1 MPRMVPLTVRRN
13 VQVITVAMGDLT
25 RADLERRECELA
37 TRYGQHKAAGLGLD
51 LTRGKP
57 SPEQIALSDGL
68 DHPLGMNGYI
78 LADGTDV
85 RNYGGLTGIPEA
97 RRLGAELLGVPE
109 NQVLAGG
116 NASLTFM
123 YQYLSAACHYGP
135 LGDGT
140 AWRDEPG
147 PLKFLCVVPG
157 YDRHFAIT
165 EDLGFEL
172 VSAPIRTDGPDMDE
186 IERLVTGDPAIK
198 GIWCVPRYSNPT
210 GEIYSDEAVNRFARL
225 GTVAGPNFRIMWDN
239 AYAVH
244 DLYDDAPPLANLMD
258 LCRAA
263 GTSDSVVMF
272 ASTSKITRA
281 GAGISFI
288 ASSADNLT
296 HFKKR
301 LAVQTIGPDKVNQL
315 RHVRFLKDLA
325 GIKTHMR
332 RHAEIVRPKFER
344 VLAHLDAELQG
355 LATWTRPRGGYF
367 LSVDAPKGT
376 AAEIVRLA
384 AEAGVKL
391 TPAGA
396 TFPYNRDP
404 DDANIRLAPTFSAL
418 EEIEQA
424 MPVFVTAVALAAI
437 RQRLTMLG

>member
-1 MPRMVPLTVRRN
+1 MTA
-13 VQVITVAMGDLT
+13 VAMDDLT
-25 RADLERRECELA
+25 REDLERRERELA
-37 TRYGQHKAAGLGLD
+37 TRYEQHKAAGLALD

-68 DHPLGMNGYI
+68 DDPFESGGYI
-78 LADGTDV
+78 LDDGTDV

-97 RRLGAELLGVPE
+97 RRLGATLLDVPE
-109 NQVLAGG
+109 DAVLAGG

-123 YQYLSAACHYGP
+123 YQYLSAAYHYGP

-172 VSAPIRTDGPDMDE
+172 VSVPIRTDGPDMDAV
-186 IERLVTGDPAIK
+186 ERLVAGDPAVK

-210 GEIYSDEAVNRFARL
+210 GAIYSDEVVRRFARL
-225 GTVAGPNFRIMWDN
+225 GGIAGPHFRIMWDN

-258 LCRAA
+258 LSRTA

-296 HFKKR
+296 HFKQR
-301 LAVQTIGPDKVNQL
+301 LAVQTIGPNKVNQL
-315 RHVRFLKDLA
+315 QHVRFLKDLA

-344 VLAHLDAELQG
+344 VLEHLDAELRG

-367 LSVDAPKGT
+367 LSLDAPKGT

-384 AEAGVKL
+384 ADAGVKL

-396 TFPYNRDP
+396 TFPYDQDP
-404 DDANIRLAPTFSAL
+404 DDANIRLAPTFSTL
-418 EEIEQA
+418 EEIDLA
-424 MPVFVTAVALAAI
+424 MPVVVTAVVLTAV
-437 RQRLTMLG
+437 RQRLATLD

>member
-1 MPRMVPLTVRRN
+1 VTTVP
-13 VQVITVAMGDLT
+13 IDDLT
-25 RADLERRECELA
+25 NEGLERRERELA
-37 TRYGQHKAAGLGLD
+37 ARYEQHKTAGLGLD

-68 DHPLGMNGYI
+68 DQPVESGGYI
-78 LADGTDV
+78 LNDGTDV

-97 RRLGAELLGVPE
+97 RRLGAALLGVPE
-109 NQVLAGG
+109 ETVLAGG

-123 YQYLSAACHYGP
+123 YQYLAAACHDGP
-135 LGDGT
+135 LGAGT

-157 YDRHFAIT
+157 YDRHFTIT
-165 EDLGFEL
+165 QDLGFEL
-172 VSAPIRTDGPDMDE
+172 VSVPIRGDGPDMDE
-186 IERLVTGDPAIK
+186 IERLVAGDPAIK

-210 GEIYSDEAVNRFARL
+210 GEIYSDEVVGRFARL
-225 GTVAGPNFRIMWDN
+225 GAIAGPNFRIMWDN

-263 GTSDSVVMF
+263 ETSDSVVMF

-296 HFKKR
+296 HVKRR

-325 GIKTHMR
+325 GIKTLMR

-344 VLAHLDAELQG
+344 VLQHLDAELKG
-355 LATWTRPRGGYF
+355 LASWTRPRGGYF
-367 LSVDAPKGT
+367 LSLDAPKGT
-376 AAEIVRLA
+376 ATEIVRLA

-404 DDANIRLAPTFSAL
+404 NDANIRLAPTFSSL
-418 EEIEQA
+418 EEIDQA

-437 RQRLTMLG
+437 RQRLATLG